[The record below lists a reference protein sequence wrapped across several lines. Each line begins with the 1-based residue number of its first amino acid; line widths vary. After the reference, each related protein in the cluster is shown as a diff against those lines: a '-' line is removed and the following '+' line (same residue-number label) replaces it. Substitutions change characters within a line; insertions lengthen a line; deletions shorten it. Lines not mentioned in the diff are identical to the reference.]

1 MVGGC
6 EFRLKGKV
14 IQFCLILFSFFFL
27 LILFCCFQTSKL
39 RWDSLTEM
47 TDMHVFYSCKQFT
60 CLQEC
65 YVILIALISILLNL
79 LLLLIHFFLTC
90 WFCVKVIQFCLILF
104 SFFFL
109 LILFCCFQ
117 TSKLRWDS
125 LTEMPACYELMQ
137 VRKRL
142 HGVCASLSE
151 MGEYYSQKRPTP
163 LLDTINYPI
172 HMKNLSTKVQ

>member
-1 MVGGC
+1 MHACVLGVKITMVGGC

-14 IQFCLILFSFFFL
+14 IQFCLILFSFFYL
-27 LILFCCFQTSKL
+27 LILFCCFQASKL

-65 YVILIALISILLNL
+65 YVILIALNSILLNL

-104 SFFFL
+104 SFFYL

-125 LTEMPACYELMQ
+125 LTEMPACYELM
-137 VRKRL
+137 
-142 HGVCASLSE
+142 
-151 MGEYYSQKRPTP
+151 
-163 LLDTINYPI
+163 
-172 HMKNLSTKVQ
+172 